1 MDGAPDGGGRLP
13 TFIVIGAMKAG
24 TTSLW
29 RYLSDH
35 PDVFMAAE
43 KEPEFFVAEKTWG
56 RGRDWYESLFAE
68 GTASVARGEAS
79 TSYAKHPFFA
89 GVPERMVS
97 VVPDVRL
104 VYVLRHPVER
114 IVSQYRHALRAGWE
128 KVPLE
133 RALDS
138 NPQYVDIS
146 SYASQLDRY
155 LGVVDRGRIL
165 TVLAEDLRA
174 DRHATMQR
182 VFAFLGVDPTWQ
194 PVQPGTEL
202 HGAGSDPTRRPA
214 AALLDRLP
222 GRAAARRLLPARVRS
237 TYHRLTALDH
247 PDRVALSA
255 DAQARLL
262 SRLRPDLERLPA
274 LVADD
279 IAGFDAW
286 GLLA

>member
-1 MDGAPDGGGRLP
+1 MTLP

-29 RYLSDH
+29 GYLREH
-35 PDVFMAAE
+35 PDVFMADE
-43 KEPEFFVAEKTWG
+43 KEPEFFVEEKTWS
-56 RGRDWYESLFAE
+56 RGREWYESLFAQ
-68 GTASVARGEAS
+68 GAARPARGEAS
-79 TSYAKHPFFA
+79 TSYTKHPFFS
-89 GVPERMVS
+89 GVAERMVS

-133 RALDS
+133 RALET

-146 SYASQLDRY
+146 SYAAQLDRY
-155 LGVVDRGRIL
+155 TDLFDRSRIL
-165 TVLAEDLRA
+165 TVLAEDLRK
-174 DRHATMQR
+174 DRLGTMQR
-182 VFAFLGVDPTWQ
+182 VYAFLGVDDTWT
-194 PVQPGTEL
+194 PDESTGEL
-202 HGAGSDPTRRPA
+202 HAASSDPTRRPG

-222 GRAAARRLLPARVRS
+222 GRATARRLLPGRVRA

-255 DAQARLL
+255 NAQARLMD
-262 SRLRPDLERLPA
+262 RLRPDLERLPA
-274 LVADD
+274 IVGDD
-279 IAGFDAW
+279 APGFDAW
-286 GLLA
+286 GLVKA

>member
-1 MDGAPDGGGRLP
+1 VTLP

-35 PDVFMAAE
+35 PDVFMAVE
-43 KEPEFFVAEKTWG
+43 KEPEFFVEEKTWG
-56 RGRDWYESLFAE
+56 RGRAWYESLFAD
-68 GTASVARGEAS
+68 GATSAARGEAS
-79 TSYAKHPFFA
+79 TSYTKHPFFA

-97 VVPDVRL
+97 VVPDARL

-133 RALDS
+133 RALET

-146 SYASQLDRY
+146 SYASQLERY
-155 LGVVDRGRIL
+155 LAHFDRGRIL
-165 TVLAEDLRA
+165 TVLAEDLRG
-174 DRHATMQR
+174 DRHATMR
-182 VFAFLGVDPTWQ
+182 GVFAFVGVDPTWE
-194 PVQPGTEL
+194 PAEPGAEL
-202 HGAGSDPTRRPA
+202 HTTSAEPTRRTG

-222 GRAAARRLLPARVRS
+222 GRSAARRLLPAGIRS
-237 TYHRLTALDH
+237 RYHRLTALDH
-247 PDRVALSA
+247 PERVALSDGA
-255 DAQARLL
+255 RSRLL
-262 SRLRPDLERLPA
+262 DRLRPDLERLPA
-274 LVADD
+274 LVGDD